1 MASAASTVWS
11 LSPAS
16 PDSAHRSDAE
26 LSRTQANATP
36 KIAALNRSFACLLS
50 LKPRP
55 LTP

>member
-36 KIAALNRSFACLLS
+36 KIAVLNRSFACLLS